1 MTHARFYA
9 VALALLIGA
18 APALAQT
25 TAPSATPSPSQPLP
39 PAPAPSPFTNVPT
52 AQTTPIELTPQQRS
66 KLYQT
71 VIKEQVKTPPPTDAQ
86 ITVGAQLPG
95 SVELYMVP
103 DPVVAEMPVTKQYK
117 YTIWKDQVVL
127 VDPTNMK
134 VVEIIR
140 Q

>member
-1 MTHARFYA
+1 MTRACFYP

-25 TAPSATPSPSQPLP
+25 TAPSPPPSPSQQLP

-52 AQTTPIELTPQQRS
+52 AQTTPIDLTPQQRS
-66 KLYQT
+66 KFYHT
-71 VIKEQVKTPPPTDAQ
+71 VITEKVKTPPPADAQ

-95 SVELYMVP
+95 SVELYMIP
-103 DPVVAEMPVTKQYK
+103 DPIVAEMPATKQYK

-134 VVEIIR
+134 VVEIVR